1 MAWKSLVIPS
11 TANVKTEEYYD
22 KGSAVHLSVRVFG
35 ANTER
40 EYKYA
45 CGPCAKRE
53 GKKKG
58 EASLV
63 DFYAASNVIKASD
76 DGLVQVRFNFCCN
89 PTHQDPNER
98 AYK

>member
-22 KGSAVHLSVRVFG
+22 KGSVVHLSVRVFG

-40 EYKYA
+40 ECKYV

-76 DGLVQVRFNFCCN
+76 DGLVRVRFNFCCD
-89 PTHQDPNER
+89 PMHQDPNER